1 LYYYINIQTSTHTH
15 THTHTHI
22 YTIMSSRFLH
32 IVKASGKLHKLG
44 CEIIQHKKNVKH
56 MTDNHIIERAFADQE
71 KRIQMFV
78 NEINKQNEN
87 WKKSQH
93 SIDEYWTG
101 LS

>member
-1 LYYYINIQTSTHTH
+1 
-15 THTHTHI
+15 
-22 YTIMSSRFLH
+22 
-32 IVKASGKLHKLG
+32 
-44 CEIIQHKKNVKH
+44 